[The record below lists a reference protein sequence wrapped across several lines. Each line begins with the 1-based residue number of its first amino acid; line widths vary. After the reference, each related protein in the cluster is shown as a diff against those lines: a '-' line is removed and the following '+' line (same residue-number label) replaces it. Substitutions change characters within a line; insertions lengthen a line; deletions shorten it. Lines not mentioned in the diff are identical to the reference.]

1 MRSVRTVMLAEN
13 QHNVRSLRDSC
24 MITPN
29 LIVSRDAISM
39 SRNCPS
45 LLLKLFFARTMSK
58 TIKRLVEDHLW

>member
-1 MRSVRTVMLAEN
+1 MLAEN
-13 QHNVRSLRDSC
+13 QHNSTLIAC
-24 MITPN
+24 FMYGKPPN

-45 LLLKLFFARTMSK
+45 LLLNLFFARTMSK